1 MMTAEVRPGEG
12 EVAIDG
18 ESRKRRASRS
28 ARAVA
33 KKTTTARLERARG
46 RHALAV
52 VGTEEKLER
61 LVDSL
66 GSNRVADLLDVSR
79 SQPSRWRSRAE
90 GIAADNER
98 RLLDLEYV
106 MSRLLRLYPPA
117 VADTWLASHNA
128 HLGARPID
136 VLKTS
141 GALPV
146 VQAIDAEEQGAFA

>member
-1 MMTAEVRPGEG
+1 M
-12 EVAIDG
+12 AI
-18 ESRKRRASRS
+18 EKKSRKARASTSTRG
-28 ARAVA
+28 VA
-33 KKTTTARLERARG
+33 KKTTSARLERARG
-46 RHALAV
+46 RHGLAV
-52 VGTEEKLER
+52 VGTAEKLDR
-61 LVDSL
+61 LVESL
-66 GSNRVADLLDVSR
+66 GNNRVAELLDVSR

-117 VADTWLASHNA
+117 VADTWLASHNS

-136 VLKTS
+136 VLKAS

>member
-1 MMTAEVRPGEG
+1 M
-12 EVAIDG
+12 AID
-18 ESRKRRASRS
+18 KKARRAR
-28 ARAVA
+28 AARPTRAVA
-33 KKTTTARLERARG
+33 KKATTASLERPRG
-46 RHALAV
+46 RHGAAV
-52 VGTEEKLER
+52 AGTEEKLDR

-66 GSNRVADLLDVSR
+66 GNNRVAELLDVSR

-98 RLLDLEYV
+98 RLIDLEYV
-106 MSRLLRLYPPA
+106 MSRLLRLYPPN
-117 VADTWLASHNA
+117 VADTWLVSHNA

>member
-1 MMTAEVRPGEG
+1 
-12 EVAIDG
+12 VAI
-18 ESRKRRASRS
+18 EKKSRKARASTSTRG
-28 ARAVA
+28 VA
-33 KKTTTARLERARG
+33 KKTTTSARLERARG
-46 RHALAV
+46 RHGLAV
-52 VGTEEKLER
+52 VGTEEKLDR
-61 LVDSL
+61 LVESL
-66 GSNRVADLLDVSR
+66 GNNRVAELLDVSR

-117 VADTWLASHNA
+117 VADAWLASHNA

-136 VLKTS
+136 VLKAS
-141 GALPV
+141 GALPI